1 MNDNDPFETEL
12 RNRFTSLRRLE
23 TESAPSFAR
32 MTLSLRQGRTVPD
45 NTAWRLRAFPVLVPI
60 AAAAMLA
67 LIIIIPMLVNRNPAR
82 TSLFSSLPVLLEPRS
97 PDTSLFAEMQTPGSP
112 GFMPSD
118 DLLPLQL
125 RIKL

>member
-1 MNDNDPFETEL
+1 MNNNDPFETEL
-12 RNRFTSLRRLE
+12 KKRFASLRRLE

-32 MTLSLRQGRTVPD
+32 MTSSLRQRQTDPA

-60 AAAAMLA
+60 AVAAMLS
-67 LIIIIPMLVNRNPAR
+67 LIIIPILVNRDSAR

-97 PDTSLFAEMQTPGSP
+97 SGTSLFAEMHTTGSRRTL
-112 GFMPSD
+112 PSD